1 MPCMVNTWAARR
13 SFWNRLAVLKFAGAK
28 VVEIPLPGG
37 DEAPVRAVPLSARF
51 PGIGINRVLVAER
64 IPDDEDD
71 PRAERF
77 YRVMARLF
85 RTFSPNTPGLPP
97 IPVDRR
103 RALEDA
109 YTDAHRR
116 LFPPPEFP
124 EEFREPDLGA
134 LATAGPYAH
143 YLTATGPDTYEW
155 DLRALGDFDVHP
167 GLVRLGVAV
176 SFVQDGPRV
185 RATRIESA
193 LGAVAPGDAAWDR
206 SVGLAL
212 CAATTHTSLV
222 RHYNGVHL
230 VPGAAFAMA
239 TRSALPGD
247 HPLKRLLWPHIFRTQ
262 FSNWVTTVGQLSAGG
277 DFESIFS
284 FTRAALLRL
293 FDETAAAFDATVVDP
308 QRDAEKRG
316 IAGRGL
322 DLPVLEN
329 SLAHHEVMRAHAERY
344 LRAYYSDDAALAAD
358 PDVQRW
364 FAQLD
369 RIAPNGIGV
378 LGDTK
383 TVDAASRLIGSLIHL
398 VSYQHEAY
406 GTLLW
411 NYQLWTQV
419 QPIRVRV
426 DGAPEPVDV
435 YQRLV
440 NADFGLNI
448 RRSPMLQDFSSLAI
462 DHAGRAAFRA
472 YLADLLALQTRLE
485 TEPRSLY
492 KVYPEMLEANMN
504 G

>member
-1 MPCMVNTWAARR
+1 MVNAWAARR
-13 SFWNRLAVLKFAGAK
+13 SLWNRLAVLKFAGAK
-28 VVEIPLPGG
+28 VVEIPVPGG
-37 DEAPVRAVPLSARF
+37 DEAPVRAVRLSSRF
-51 PGIGINRVLVAER
+51 PGIAIDRVLVAER
-64 IPDDEDD
+64 IPTDEDD

-85 RTFSPNTPGLPP
+85 RTFGPNPPGLPP
-97 IPVDRR
+97 IPDDRR
-103 RALEDA
+103 EALAVA
-109 YTDAHRR
+109 YTEAHRR

-124 EEFREPDLGA
+124 DEFRRPDLGV

-143 YLTATGPDTYEW
+143 YLTATGPGTYEW
-155 DLRALGDFDVHP
+155 DLRSLGDYDVHP
-167 GLVRLGVAV
+167 GLVRLGVHV
-176 SFVQDGPRV
+176 TFEQDGAGL
-185 RATRIESA
+185 RAAAIDSA
-193 LGAVAPGDAAWDR
+193 LGIVSPGDADWDR

-222 RHYNGVHL
+222 RHYNWVHL
-230 VPGAAFAMA
+230 TPGAAFALA
-239 TRSALPGD
+239 TRSALPAN
-247 HPLKRLLWPHIFRTQ
+247 HPVKRLLWPHIFRTQ
-262 FSNWVTTVGQLSAGG
+262 FSNWVTTVGQLSPGG

-284 FTRAALLRL
+284 FTREALLRL
-293 FDETAAAFDATVVDP
+293 FDDTSAAFDATVIDP
-308 QRDAEKRG
+308 ARDAERRG
-316 IAGRGL
+316 IVGNGL
-322 DLPVLEN
+322 DLPVREN
-329 SLAHHEVMRAHAERY
+329 SIAHHEVMRAHAARY
-344 LRAYYSDDAALAAD
+344 LRAYYADDAALAAD
-358 PDVQRW
+358 ADVQRW

-369 RIAPNGIGV
+369 RLIPNGVGA

-383 TVDAASRLIGSLIHL
+383 TLDAASRLIGSLIHL

-419 QPIRVRV
+419 QPIRVTP

-448 RRSPMLQDFSSLAI
+448 RRSPMLQDFSYLAV
-462 DHAGRAAFRA
+462 DDRGRAAFRT
-472 YLADLLALQTRLE
+472 YLSDLLALQTRLE
-485 TEPRSLY
+485 TEPRALF